1 MIKIVCLDLAVQ
13 NGIYYFNDIEKVNG
27 KFIASNYKEID
38 GGSIAIIVV
47 VITKLS
53 DKGCIGLE
61 K

>member
-13 NGIYYFNDIEKVNG
+13 NGIYYINDIPKVNG

-38 GGSIAIIVV
+38 GGSTVITVV
-47 VITKLS
+47 VMTKLS
-53 DKGCIGLE
+53 DKNCIGLE

>member
-13 NGIYYFNDIEKVNG
+13 DGIYYVNDIPKVNG
-27 KFIASNYKEID
+27 KSIASNYKEID

>member
-13 NGIYYFNDIEKVNG
+13 DSIYYINDIEKVNG
-27 KFIASNYKEID
+27 KFIAVNYKEID
-38 GGSIAIIVV
+38 GGSTAITVV